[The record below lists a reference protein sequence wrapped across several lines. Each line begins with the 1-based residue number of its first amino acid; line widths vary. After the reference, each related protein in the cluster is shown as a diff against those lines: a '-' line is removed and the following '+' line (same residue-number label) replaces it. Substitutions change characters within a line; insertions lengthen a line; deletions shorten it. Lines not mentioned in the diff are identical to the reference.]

1 MSDEVLAEVS
11 ASAPRRW
18 LGIVMLAF
26 MGGLLIY
33 VAFSTPPALEWQLF
47 LLGVGIA
54 ALLLA
59 ERMRRATSG
68 VIELTE
74 TEIRTSEGETIVAVA
89 EIEKVERGMFAFKP
103 SNGFIIRTKSKG
115 TRRWEPGLWWRIGR
129 RVGVGGVTPGRQT
142 KYMSEVIAALMVN
155 RQAD

>member
-18 LGIVMLAF
+18 LGVGMLAF

-33 VAFSTPPALEWQLF
+33 VTFSTPPALEWQVF
-47 LLGVGIA
+47 LLAVGIA

-68 VIELTE
+68 VIELTA
-74 TEIRTSEGETIVAVA
+74 TELRTAEGETIVAVA
-89 EIEKVERGMFAFKP
+89 DIEKVERGMFAFKP
-103 SNGFIIRTKSKG
+103 SNGFIIRAKSKA
-115 TRRWEPGLWWRIGR
+115 TRRWEPGIWWRVGR
-129 RVGVGGVTPGRQT
+129 RIGVGGVTPGRQT
-142 KYMSEVIAALMVN
+142 KYMSEVIAAMMAE
-155 RQAD
+155 READ

>member
-1 MSDEVLAEVS
+1 
-11 ASAPRRW
+11 
-18 LGIVMLAF
+18 
-26 MGGLLIY
+26 
-33 VAFSTPPALEWQLF
+33 
-47 LLGVGIA
+47 
-54 ALLLA
+54 
-59 ERMRRATSG
+59 

-89 EIEKVERGMFAFKP
+89 DIEKVERGMFAFKP